1 MTHLFTLF
9 LRLAQAENKCKQMGR
24 WQSLLS
30 ISDTTYA
37 LCIYDLWETLNGLV
51 FHLTSTLTNC
61 TRHED
66 YISRI
71 SGLKKQKY

>member
-30 ISDTTYA
+30 TTS
-37 LCIYDLWETLNGLV
+37 ETNNKLEECRLQGVRKFAVNANV
-51 FHLTSTLTNC
+51 
-61 TRHED
+61 
-66 YISRI
+66 
-71 SGLKKQKY
+71 SG